1 MYYSRNGGCLFA
13 LIVFML
19 VFFVFSFFTRLLFT
33 PAGMTIA
40 VGLVGY
46 SYFTNKSR
54 KNIESDDPEVEV
66 EVEMENKRDFNNN
79 ESEKIV
85 DDEFSR
91 DAEDVEFKNVD

>member
-13 LIVFML
+13 LIIFML

-33 PAGMTIA
+33 PVGMTIA
-40 VGLVGY
+40 VVLVGY

-54 KNIESDDPEVEV
+54 KNLQNDDPEVEV
-66 EVEMENKRDFNNN
+66 EMGNRRDFNRN
-79 ESEKIV
+79 ESEEII

>member
-13 LIVFML
+13 LIIFML

>member
-33 PAGMTIA
+33 PVGMTIA
-40 VGLVGY
+40 LVLVGY

-54 KNIESDDPEVEV
+54 KSVQNDNSEP
-66 EVEMENKRDFNNN
+66 EVEMENKRDFNRN
-79 ESEKIV
+79 ESEEIT

-91 DAEDVEFKNVD
+91 DAEDIEFKNID

>member
-13 LIVFML
+13 LIIFML

-33 PAGMTIA
+33 PVGMTIA
-40 VGLVGY
+40 VVLVGY

-54 KNIESDDPEVEV
+54 KNLQNDDPEVEV
-66 EVEMENKRDFNNN
+66 EMENRRDFNRN
-79 ESEKIV
+79 ESEEII